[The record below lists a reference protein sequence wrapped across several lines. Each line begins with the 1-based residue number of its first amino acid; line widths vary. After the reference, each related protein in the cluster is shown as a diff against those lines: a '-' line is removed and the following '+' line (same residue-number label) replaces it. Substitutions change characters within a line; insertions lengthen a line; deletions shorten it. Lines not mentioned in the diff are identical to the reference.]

1 MLYYKR
7 NRPVVGLLQLPEG
20 YPISFRFPSSYLRY
34 GGGILYWGIK
44 NRDGIY
50 NETIPAKRKTV
61 FCSGIIIEI
70 MECFVKA
77 FEDYSNG
84 FLPFSFSES
93 SISCF

>member
-1 MLYYKR
+1 MR
-7 NRPVVGLLQLPEG
+7 NQPVVGLLQLPRKN
-20 YPISFRFPSSYLRY
+20 PHSSVVPRRHMSVWRRDF
-34 GGGILYWGIK
+34 ILIK

-70 MECFVKA
+70 MKCFVKA